1 MAPCEA
7 VIFDI
12 DGVLV
17 DSPHERAWRDALR
30 DLMLG
35 PWDAIGARTTWSP
48 DAFTPLVYQTAASGK
63 PRASGARAVLEH
75 FHVPLGD
82 DARRVDE
89 YAGRKQDEVQRLVAA
104 GAFSAYPDGLRCV
117 IHAKDRGLRIAA
129 ASSSKNATE
138 MLRQIRLDTFA
149 DAAGVTSPF
158 VRPGLTLLETFD
170 VNVSGRDFARGK
182 PDPEMFLTAAAELG
196 VEPSAAVVV
205 EDAPAGVQAAKA
217 GGMVALGVARTGNE
231 QLLRDADAD
240 VVVTSLDD
248 IDLATL
254 EPTRR

>member
-1 MAPCEA
+1 MAPCEG

-30 DLMLG
+30 DLMQG
-35 PWDAIGARTTWSP
+35 PWKDVRSRTTWSP
-48 DAFTPLVYQTAASGK
+48 EAFTPLVYQTAASGK
-63 PRASGARAVLEH
+63 PRANGARAVLEH
-75 FHVPLGD
+75 FQVPLGE
-82 DARRVDE
+82 DAARVDE
-89 YAGRKQDEVQRLVAA
+89 YAARKQEEVQRLVAA
-104 GAFSAYPDGLRCV
+104 GDFSAYPDGLRCV
-117 IHAKDRGLRIAA
+117 IEARNRGLRIAA
-129 ASSSKNATE
+129 ASSSKNANA

-149 DAAGVTSPF
+149 EASRISASF
-158 VRPGLTLLETFD
+158 VRPGLTLLDAFD

-182 PDPEMFLTAAAELG
+182 PDPEMFLTAAAELA

-217 GGMVALGVARTGNE
+217 GGMVALGVARTDNE
-231 QLLRDADAD
+231 HLLRDAGAD

-248 IDLATL
+248 VDLATL

>member
-1 MAPCEA
+1 MVPCEA

-35 PWDAIGARTTWSP
+35 PWDDIRSRTTWSP
-48 DAFTPLVYQTAASGK
+48 DAFTPLVYQTEASGK

-75 FHVPLGD
+75 FHVPLD
-82 DARRVDE
+82 DGTARVDE
-89 YAGRKQDEVQRLVAA
+89 YATRKQEEVQRLVAA

-117 IHAKDRGLRIAA
+117 IAAKDGGLRIAA
-129 ASSSKNATE
+129 ASSSKNASA
-138 MLRQIRLDTFA
+138 MLRQIRLDRFA
-149 DAAGVTSPF
+149 AATGVASPF
-158 VRPGLTLLETFD
+158 VRPGLTLLDAFD

-182 PDPEMFLTAAAELG
+182 PDPEMFLTAARELH
-196 VEPSAAVVV
+196 VEPGAAVVV
-205 EDAPAGVQAAKA
+205 EDAPAGVRAATA

-231 QLLRDADAD
+231 QLLRDAGAD

-248 IDLATL
+248 VDLATL
-254 EPTRR
+254 HSTRR